1 MSIYVRRKAT
11 AESAA
16 AQAEHEITRPYL
28 ERRIAEQQREIIAGV
43 VRAQRWKMDWSP
55 HALNRLRED
64 VRDVDMRAEILIE
77 LQTKL
82 RRLHD

>member
-1 MSIYVRRKAT
+1 MSIYVRRKTT

-16 AQAEHEITRPYL
+16 AQAEHEISRPYL
-28 ERRIAEQQREIIAGV
+28 ERRIAEQQREIIAGMFRV
-43 VRAQRWKMDWSP
+43 QRWKMDWSP
-55 HALNRLRED
+55 HALKKLRED
-64 VRDVDMRAEILIE
+64 VRDVDIQTEILIE

>member
-1 MSIYVRRKAT
+1 MSMYVRRKTPEDAQ
-11 AESAA
+11 A

-28 ERRIAEQQREIIAGV
+28 ERRIDEQQREIIAGM
-43 VRAQRWKMDWSP
+43 VRVRRWKMDWSP
-55 HALNRLRED
+55 QALNRLRED

>member
-1 MSIYVRRKAT
+1 MSLYVRRKTSEEAQ
-11 AESAA
+11 A

-28 ERRIAEQQREIIAGV
+28 ERRIAEQQRELTASM

-55 HALNRLRED
+55 QALNRLRED

>member
-1 MSIYVRRKAT
+1 MSIYSKRKT
-11 AESAA
+11 TDESAA

-28 ERRIAEQQREIIAGV
+28 ERRIAEQQREIIAGM
-43 VRAQRWKMDWSP
+43 VRAQGWRMDWSP
-55 HALNRLRED
+55 HALKRLRED
-64 VRDVDMRAEILIE
+64 VRDVDMQAEILIE